1 MKTVIV
7 IGANGAIGQAALS
20 GLRQHRIIRAN
31 RSGRDAEH
39 QVDIGDPA
47 SLERLFAAVGPFDAV
62 VNAVGFCE
70 YAPFLEMSDAQWR
83 STLDSKL
90 LGQMNVVRIGAR
102 HIADG
107 GSFTLISG
115 ILASKPLP
123 MAIADATASGAIE
136 TFVKCVAFELPR
148 GIRVNVVNPTVLEE
162 SWAAYG
168 PMMPGFQ
175 PVPGTLVGKAFQRSV
190 DGFITGQVLTVDA

>member
-20 GLRQHRIIRAN
+20 GLRQHRIVRAN
-31 RSGRDAEH
+31 RSGQDAEH
-39 QVDIGDPA
+39 QVDISDAA
-47 SLERLFAAVGPFDAV
+47 SLERLFERVGHFDAV
-62 VNAVGFCE
+62 VNAAGFCE
-70 YAPFLEMSDAQWR
+70 YAPFLDMSEAQWR
-83 STLDSKL
+83 ATLDSKL
-90 LGQMNVVRIGAR
+90 LGQMNVVRVGAR

-115 ILASKPLP
+115 ILSSKPLP

-148 GIRVNVVNPTVLEE
+148 GIRVNVINPTVLEE

-175 PVPGTLVGKAFQRSV
+175 PVPGALVGKAFQRSV